1 MRVVGIE
8 PRYSRRPGVFLTTE
22 PSLQPPLFSFYVC
35 VYMHTYLGAP
45 GDQTRVS
52 EFLELELQTVVSHV
66 TWRLGTEPGPSI
78 RAAYTA
84 NP

>member
-1 MRVVGIE
+1 
-8 PRYSRRPGVFLTTE
+8 
-22 PSLQPPLFSFYVC
+22 
-35 VYMHTYLGAP
+35 MHTYLGAP